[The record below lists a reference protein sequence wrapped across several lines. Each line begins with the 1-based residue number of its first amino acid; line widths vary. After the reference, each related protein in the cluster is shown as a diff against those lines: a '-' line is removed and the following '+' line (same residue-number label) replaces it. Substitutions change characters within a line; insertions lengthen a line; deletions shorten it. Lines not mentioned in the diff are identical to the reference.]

1 MESMLSAT
9 NEVISAIKDTN
20 STKPRAGLAF
30 TLLVWQ
36 RNYKDIYGRSR
47 DVNVVL
53 YLRADFQHKFRFN
66 LILPLVCYVGGSLKN
81 GLVLTYIQAL

>member
-1 MESMLSAT
+1 MRL
-9 NEVISAIKDTN
+9 
-20 STKPRAGLAF
+20 P
-30 TLLVWQ
+30 W
-36 RNYKDIYGRSR
+36 
-47 DVNVVL
+47 

>member
-1 MESMLSAT
+1 MGYDHIDSLLAPLRLS
-9 NEVISAIKDTN
+9 
-20 STKPRAGLAF
+20 
-30 TLLVWQ
+30 
-36 RNYKDIYGRSR
+36 RNYIDIYGRSR

>member
-1 MESMLSAT
+1 MTAKE
-9 NEVISAIKDTN
+9 
-20 STKPRAGLAF
+20 
-30 TLLVWQ
+30 
-36 RNYKDIYGRSR
+36 DIYGRSR

-66 LILPLVCYVGGSLKN
+66 LILPLVCYVEGSLKN